1 MDLRGLEPGTDRLWA
16 GCSNQLSYRSISLK
30 PMNGLE
36 PLTCWLQISCSANW
50 ATSACCSL
58 IACRSK
64 TEFSRSRCN
73 RLYDDNINYTSM
85 QAFVLMMLPSCTQ
98 SLFRVNWATSA
109 YSFFLQPFC
118 FLSRTKSFL
127 PLNSFSLRD
136 SYGNRTRVTAVKGRC
151 LNRLTKEPFPFV
163 PYSTKKL
170 PE

>member
-1 MDLRGLEPGTDRLWA
+1 MDLRGLEPRTDRLWA

-50 ATSACCSL
+50 ATSAYSVFTCFIAQLAEHKLRLSAHLLLTKSISL
-58 IACRSK
+58 
-64 TEFSRSRCN
+64 
-73 RLYDDNINYTSM
+73 
-85 QAFVLMMLPSCTQ
+85 
-98 SLFRVNWATSA
+98 NWATSA